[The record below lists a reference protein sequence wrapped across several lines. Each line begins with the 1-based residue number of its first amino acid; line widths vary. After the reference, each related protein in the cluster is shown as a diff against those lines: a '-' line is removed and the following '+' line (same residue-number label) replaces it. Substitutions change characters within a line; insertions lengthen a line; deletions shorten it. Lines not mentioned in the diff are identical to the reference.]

1 MAVDYERVTEIVTA
15 ANRSASAE
23 DNPINKL
30 PKRALSLSPNRLRDT
45 GLLGPDLSQLERK
58 RTEVIEVLLSAFPTA
73 ARLADDNG
81 RLPLH
86 VAAWKSAPPKVIEL
100 LLERNPSAATK
111 LTRDGNL
118 PLHLAAGKVKSGD
131 KAGKKDDKKGEKGE
145 RGGKGE
151 KGGKSKARGKSQ
163 KSPKSPSSP
172 VRPSTGKR
180 GGGGGSG
187 MTTPPRSPTHSPKKK
202 GGGGMSPLQ
211 KQKME
216 GRKARQHIL
225 KYLRDAEAFT
235 KKAWPEPSPEEEEE
249 DEEEGGEGSMTE
261 EDREEKRFVEE
272 EGARTA
278 AAIADEIARCEAR
291 IKNIFLKQDKK
302 AREREKL
309 AAETRERRLE
319 QEEREKEEREE
330 RERIEKEREGG
341 EEGGQGRRVVVPSL
355 APHIEASS
363 DPIVKLLAT
372 SLSRNNRV
380 KTNFL
385 LKTKIIEKNCK
396 NPVWDEYFE
405 LTGAKHVT
413 GDLRYEASWEP
424 ETRLLKL
431 HVLEARNLAP
441 KDFGDA
447 IKTRVVKPKKKIA
460 SPEPK
465 KSSHKPKKEK
475 HIEPG
480 LEVLDL
486 LLRYNCDGV
495 DERDGKGRLPKQIPK
510 MNAAKVLLDN
520 LHLSKKKNLV
530 RWSHRENVGGDEYG
544 EKELTLKMSED
555 VMRKVMEHE
564 EERGL
569 VFEDHRFLMDGEE
582 EAFHMDSARSALD
595 YMED

>member
-1 MAVDYERVTEIVTA
+1 
-15 ANRSASAE
+15 
-23 DNPINKL
+23 
-30 PKRALSLSPNRLRDT
+30 
-45 GLLGPDLSQLERK
+45 
-58 RTEVIEVLLSAFPTA
+58 
-73 ARLADDNG
+73 
-81 RLPLH
+81 
-86 VAAWKSAPPKVIEL
+86 
-100 LLERNPSAATK
+100 
-111 LTRDGNL
+111 
-118 PLHLAAGKVKSGD
+118 
-131 KAGKKDDKKGEKGE
+131 
-145 RGGKGE
+145 
-151 KGGKSKARGKSQ
+151 
-163 KSPKSPSSP
+163 
-172 VRPSTGKR
+172 
-180 GGGGGSG
+180 
-187 MTTPPRSPTHSPKKK
+187 
-202 GGGGMSPLQ
+202 
-211 KQKME
+211 
-216 GRKARQHIL
+216 
-225 KYLRDAEAFT
+225 
-235 KKAWPEPSPEEEEE
+235 
-249 DEEEGGEGSMTE
+249 
-261 EDREEKRFVEE
+261 
-272 EGARTA
+272 
-278 AAIADEIARCEAR
+278 
-291 IKNIFLKQDKK
+291 
-302 AREREKL
+302 
-309 AAETRERRLE
+309 
-319 QEEREKEEREE
+319 
-330 RERIEKEREGG
+330 
-341 EEGGQGRRVVVPSL
+341 L

-405 LTGAKHVT
+405 LTVGEEFLGRPFTLQVFDYDDMSGDDPCGCVVFSLDDLPCISGEAKCNDQGGGRWQTLISNPDPSFKGAKHVT

-595 YMED
+595 YMEDDGGF